1 MMRTS
6 SRHRG
11 SVLLMTVFITALL
24 SALVMGM
31 LQVNIEEIQI
41 MHNQLRA
48 AEALAIAEAGLN
60 HALAQLRADS
70 DWDAGF
76 SGKPFSGGTYTVT
89 FRRSRITSVGTSSDG
104 FVANVE
110 ARVTISDA
118 GPPHVVVIDR
128 FKVNE

>member
-1 MMRTS
+1 MRTS
-6 SRHRG
+6 SRNGG

-41 MHNQLRA
+41 MHNHLRA

-60 HALAQLRADS
+60 DALAQIRDDS

-76 SGKPFSGGTYTVT
+76 SAKPFSGGTYTVSV
-89 FRRSRITSVGTSSDG
+89 RRSRITSEGTSSDG
-104 FVANVE
+104 FVAKVE
-110 ARVTISDA
+110 ARVTVSEA
-118 GPPHVVVIDR
+118 GPPHIVVIDR

>member
-1 MMRTS
+1 MMRTAA
-6 SRHRG
+6 RKNG
-11 SVLLMTVFITALL
+11 SVLLLTVFITALL

-31 LQVNIEEIQI
+31 LQVNVEEIQI

-48 AEALAIAEAGLN
+48 AEALAVAEAGLN
-60 HALAQLRADS
+60 DALAQLRADA

-76 SGKPFSGGTYTVT
+76 TKKPFSGGTYTVT
-89 FRRSRITSVGTSSDG
+89 YRGSRITSVGTSSDG
-104 FVANVE
+104 YVADVE
-110 ARVTISDA
+110 AKVTVSET